1 MQVRR
6 FIAGDLVITTKDIR
20 AGMHED
26 GSHVCDAGLKGR
38 VLEIE
43 PKEWDGVHVLL
54 ETGMK
59 WWFKPGQL
67 RFRSN

>member
-1 MQVRR
+1 MV
-6 FIAGDLVITTKDIR
+6 TTKDVR

-26 GSHVCDAGLKGR
+26 GSYVCGVGIKGR

-43 PKEWDGVHVLL
+43 PREWDGVHVLL
-54 ETGMK
+54 ETGMR

-67 RFRSN
+67 ELQRR